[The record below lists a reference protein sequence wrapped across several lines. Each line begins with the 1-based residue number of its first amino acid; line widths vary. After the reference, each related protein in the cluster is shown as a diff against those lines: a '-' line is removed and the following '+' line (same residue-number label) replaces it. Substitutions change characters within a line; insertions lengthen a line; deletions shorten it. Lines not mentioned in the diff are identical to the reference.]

1 MRCAIVKQHGKEAA
15 GMDDQ
20 RSTKRRLTPEQ
31 AAALAALLE
40 QTRENV
46 KRYRRQHPEWGR
58 QPQE

>member
-1 MRCAIVKQHGKEAA
+1 
-15 GMDDQ
+15 MDDR
-20 RSTKRRLTPEQ
+20 RSTKRSLTPEQ

-58 QPQE
+58 QSRD

>member
-1 MRCAIVKQHGKEAA
+1 
-15 GMDDQ
+15 MDD
-20 RSTKRRLTPEQ
+20 RSSTKRSLTPEQ

-46 KRYRRQHPEWGR
+46 NRYRRQHPEWGR